1 MSFSN
6 IHELFNNYLDKDI
19 VNPDTHKLVKS
30 FRLSWANKGDDYTGF
45 LGNNLTG
52 VYVIKFTPADE
63 ESFFSIFNI
72 DGKQLQKDVYK
83 TKGINKDFRT
93 ISNAVYLTCVYMM
106 HKVFNSKMTIDAKN
120 DFIKELYFIMA
131 YKIISSLNMH
141 YFKYPISINVAKAIN
156 ERMSSKFL
164 IKKVTSWQELFN
176 IKSEDVQLKGVQ
188 ARRLNNGDTDDICR
202 VITDL
207 QTRLREIFKNNYA
220 VFIEVNEQSQKIASS
235 SMIQLSD
242 EGDEFRSVTDAKSTY
257 LTNLKNIIGLEQD
270 FIKDELIQL
279 HAAVFKGIDEFTF
292 RELLRH
298 ISRTI
303 QADKK
308 NYEML
313 ELSFSTCIDY
323 IVRKGIT
330 KDFIRSIY
338 EIMMIL
344 KGVFCASKISDPNI
358 KMLKRELPK
367 YVKKTTRLS
376 NFSQVNIT
384 ANALISYLVTR
395 SFYK

>member
-6 IHELFNNYLDKDI
+6 IHELFNQHLDKNI
-19 VNPDTHKLVKS
+19 VNQDTHKLVKS

-93 ISNAVYLTCVYMM
+93 ISNSVYLTCVYMM
-106 HKVFNSKMTIDAKN
+106 HKVYSSKMNMNDKN

-141 YFKYPISINVAKAIN
+141 YFKYPISVNVAKAIN
-156 ERMSSKFL
+156 ERMSAKFL
-164 IKKVTSWQELFN
+164 IKKVSSWQELFD
-176 IKSEDVQLKGVQ
+176 IKSQDVQLKGIQ
-188 ARRLNNGDTDDICR
+188 ARRLTNGDTDDICR

-220 VFIEVNEQSQKIASS
+220 VFIEVNEQSEKIASS
-235 SMIQLSD
+235 SMVQLSE
-242 EGDEFRSVTDAKSTY
+242 EGDEFKSVTDAKSTY
-257 LTNLKNIIGLEQD
+257 LTNLKNIIGLEHD
-270 FIKDELIQL
+270 FIKDDLIHL
-279 HAAVFKGIDEFTF
+279 HTAIFKGIDEFIF
-292 RELLRH
+292 RNLLKH
-298 ISRTI
+298 ISKTI
-303 QADKK
+303 QTDKK
-308 NYEML
+308 NYEMF
-313 ELSFSTCIDY
+313 ENSFAVCIDY
-323 IVRKGIT
+323 IVRKGIY

-344 KGVFCASKISDPNI
+344 KGMYCASNVTDPNL

-367 YVKKTTRLS
+367 YVKKVTKLS

-384 ANALISYLVTR
+384 ANALIVYLVTR